1 MLKAL
6 KRILFA
12 SLVAVI
18 PTLILWLPF
27 FFRVERVWNIPLPQS
42 GMQSIVANY
51 DGPLFLVVAKSFYD
65 PATIS
70 ENFEF
75 TLPTEYYAA
84 HFPALPAL
92 IKLLSPLLGFP
103 YSMLFVTL
111 ASSALAIYFFN
122 LFIRQYVEGKNA
134 TFLTIFFG
142 LFPARWLIVRSVGSA
157 EPLFMAAVIAS
168 VYYFQ
173 NKKYLWAGLWG
184 VVAQLT
190 KSPGVL
196 LFVAYAL
203 AFFGPRLKN
212 LATSSFRNWLKET
225 QATKFLPI
233 LLIPVSL
240 LGIFAFFQLR
250 MGDFLAYFH
259 SGDNIHLLFPPFQIF
274 NYSAPWVGTFWLEEI
289 IFVYL
294 IGALGV
300 ATLAKRDK
308 DIVYYFSLVFFVSLL
323 FVSHRDVIRYSLP
336 LAPFMMAA
344 FPETLIK
351 KEFKIAFTVIVIP
364 IFLYSL
370 AFISQN
376 VMQISNWSS
385 FL

>member
-6 KRILFA
+6 KRATFA
-12 SLVAVI
+12 LLLASV

-27 FFRVERVWNIPLPQS
+27 FFRIESIWNIPLPQS

-75 TLPTEYYAA
+75 PLPSEYYAA
-84 HFPALPAL
+84 HFPAFPIL
-92 IKLLSPLLGFP
+92 IKILSPFLGFP

-134 TFLTIFFG
+134 TFLTIFFA

-157 EPLFMAAVIAS
+157 EPLFLAATIAS
-168 VYYFQ
+168 VYFFQ
-173 NKKYLWAGLWG
+173 NKKYLWAGVWG
-184 VVAQLT
+184 AVAQLT
-190 KSPGVL
+190 KSPGIL
-196 LFVAYAL
+196 LFVAYFL

-212 LATSSFRNWLKET
+212 LATTSFTNWFKEI
-225 QATKFLPI
+225 QAAKFLPI
-233 LLIPVSL
+233 LLIPASL
-240 LGIFAFFQLR
+240 LGIFAFFQIR
-250 MGDFLAYFH
+250 MGDFFAYFH
-259 SGDNIHLLFPPFQIF
+259 SGDNIHLLFPPFQVF

-294 IGALGV
+294 IGALAV
-300 ATLAKRDK
+300 STLAKK
-308 DIVYYFSLVFFVSLL
+308 EKGIVYYFSLIFFISLL
-323 FVSHRDVIRYSLP
+323 FVSHRDIIRYALP
-336 LAPFMMAA
+336 LAPFAIAA
-344 FPETLIK
+344 FSDTLIK
-351 KEFKIAFTVIVIP
+351 KEFKIAFAAVIIP

-370 AFISQN
+370 AFISRN